1 MKNKIDNDV
10 TVIYL
15 ALAAIVLTW
24 VLGAAGIAGAIWLAI
39 REMN

>member
-24 VLGAAGIAGAIWLAI
+24 VLGTACVAGAMWLLI
-39 REMN
+39 RGMN